1 MQKFCKVCISIATM
15 TVIDANLTPHITHAS
30 LIANAAQF
38 LLVNYHR
45 LTCYKYWHFD
55 IEMVFKVWTSQTAG
69 QPRVWLIADC
79 VCFFFQVEEALNEV
93 DFHLRLDL
101 HFTDV
106 EQQYVLPPL
115 LHSADFIHY
124 MPVFNIFYIAF
135 RMLLEWRTQMNK
147 LLILLLIMQSVDWKP
162 FSHHEFVCNV

>member
-1 MQKFCKVCISIATM
+1 MDIPNSWTAT
-15 TVIDANLTPHITHAS
+15 S
-30 LIANAAQF
+30 LIDSW
-38 LLVNYHR
+38 L
-45 LTCYKYWHFD
+45 C
-55 IEMVFKVWTSQTAG
+55 VF
-69 QPRVWLIADC
+69 
-79 VCFFFQVEEALNEV
+79 FFSFQVEEALNEV

-124 MPVFNIFYIAF
+124 MPVFNIFYVAF